1 MLVGYPPMKT
11 FLITALVVLPVVSAT
26 AGRESASRTGRNGGT
41 VEVQGA
47 SAGRFKAGSVSAESA
62 NGATY
67 EASGVRAGRF
77 GAAQS
82 SAQGV
87 NGNTVD
93 RSARSWNG
101 AAVNGATSTTTYNN
115 NNNGNTATVN
125 RGVATTPNAATVNR
139 STSVNGNNVAYS
151 SATVYENNT
160 TYTGYRSGYVYTGGV
175 YKPASVTVNSI
186 YIAPVGAYA
195 GWKVVAQPQFIT
207 YPAYATYPVEVSV
220 QVELTQ
226 RGYYNGPIDGSIGPK
241 TQKAIIK
248 YQADNGLTPTG
259 QIDKPLLKSMD
270 II

>member
-1 MLVGYPPMKT
+1 MKT
-11 FLITALVVLPVVSAT
+11 LLITALVVLPVVSAT

-41 VEVQGA
+41 VEVQGG

-125 RGVATTPNAATVNR
+125 RGAATTPNAATVNR

-186 YIAPVGAYA
+186 YVAPVGVYT

-241 TQKAIIK
+241 TQKAIAK